1 MYNFESEKHC
11 PKCGGKM
18 MDLVLTSYP
27 GQSISKCWSCG
38 YEEIG
43 DIMKKANAKKYFL
56 ACLRYKRYKLNLLN
70 NATERGVKK
79 RWNYIERSVIKQ

>member
-1 MYNFESEKHC
+1 MDLKEDIGMYNFESEKHC

-38 YEEIG
+38 YEENRRHYEEGKCKEI
-43 DIMKKANAKKYFL
+43 FPRL
-56 ACLRYKRYKLNLLN
+56 S
-70 NATERGVKK
+70 EVQEVQ
-79 RWNYIERSVIKQ
+79 IEFT